1 MTWDGM
7 TQQILFLAGMFCGIE
22 AGRLFYLDR
31 PLGGGGFLL
40 MAGVFL
46 FFSMKGRGRREEG
59 PVEEERVE
67 PRDSAA
73 ALALFVAEEAVN
85 GFKRIGRTM
94 PPSPMEI
101 AQLEE
106 RLDDLLID
114 MKIPAEERSRLAEEF
129 EKLRGRA
136 RLDEGRRSLI
146 QSSRL

>member
-1 MTWDGM
+1 MTWDRM
-7 TQQILFLAGMFCGIE
+7 TRQILFLAGMFCGVE

-46 FFSMKGRGRREEG
+46 FFSMKERGRREEE
-59 PVEEERVE
+59 PIEEEQVE
-67 PRDSAA
+67 PRDSTA
-73 ALALFVAEEAVN
+73 ALAFFVAEEAVN

-94 PPSPMEI
+94 PPSTMEI
-101 AQLEE
+101 SQLED
-106 RLDDLLID
+106 RLDALLID
-114 MKIPAEERSRLAEEF
+114 MKISAEERSRLAEEF

-136 RLDEGRRSLI
+136 RLDEGRRSLS

>member
-1 MTWDGM
+1 M
-7 TQQILFLAGMFCGIE
+7 
-22 AGRLFYLDR
+22 
-31 PLGGGGFLL
+31 
-40 MAGVFL
+40 

-85 GFKRIGRTM
+85 GLKRIGRTM

-114 MKIPAEERSRLAEEF
+114 MKVPAEERSQLAEEF

-136 RLDEGRRSLI
+136 RLEEGRRSLI